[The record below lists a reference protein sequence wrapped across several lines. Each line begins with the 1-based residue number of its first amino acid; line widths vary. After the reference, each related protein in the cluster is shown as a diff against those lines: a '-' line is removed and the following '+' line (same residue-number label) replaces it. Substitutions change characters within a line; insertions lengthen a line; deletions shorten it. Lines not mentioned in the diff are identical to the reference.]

1 MAEFEAALEKL
12 LQVEGGWCDVP
23 GDKGGETFC
32 GISRKNWPFWD
43 GWRFIARAKTH
54 HSFGEGP
61 QIFNAYLST
70 LPGLQ
75 RQVEEFYRSK
85 FWKKVCCET
94 MPQDLAEEVFEQA
107 VNMGVFRAV
116 LHLQKA
122 LNAMNCFEG
131 QPLFEDLEEDGV
143 LGVHTKSA
151 VEVLLRK
158 RSQNDLL
165 AVLNHL
171 QACRYIDLAAA
182 QSSQRKFLR
191 GWMTR
196 TKQEVA

>member
-12 LQVEGGWCDVP
+12 LKMEGGWCEVP
-23 GDKGGETFC
+23 GDRGGETYC

-54 HSFGEGP
+54 HSFEEGP
-61 QIFNAYLST
+61 EIFTAYLST

-85 FWKKVCCET
+85 FWKKACCET
-94 MPQDLAEEVFEQA
+94 MPQELAEEVFEQA

-116 LHLQKA
+116 LHLQKT
-122 LNAMNCFEG
+122 LNAMNFCDG
-131 QPLFEDLEEDGV
+131 QPIFEDLEEDGV
-143 LGVHTKSA
+143 LGVHTKAA
-151 VEVLLRK
+151 VELLPRK
-158 RSQNDLL
+158 RSVQDLL
-165 AVLNHL
+165 SILNHL
-171 QACRYIDLAAA
+171 QAVRYVNLAAA
-182 QSSQRKFLR
+182 QLSQRKFLR

-196 TKQEVA
+196 TKQEV